1 MKTKKQYNTAQ
12 KATLNMTLTG
22 IMRVVSMMSLF
33 LMKTILI
40 NTLGVQYVGVS
51 SVFADLV
58 MLFSFAELGIG
69 SAIVFALYKP
79 IEERDFRKIAQL
91 MNFYKVAYRWVAIA
105 IFLIGI
111 SLIPFLDTII
121 TDIPDVKENIIVFY
135 MLYLMS
141 AVVTYFMVYR
151 SSLLTANQE
160 NYKISLI
167 QGTVVIIR
175 LIFSAVILMIWK
187 NLIMYLTIDILWA
200 LLQNFTIYLLSKQ
213 EFKEIDQYK
222 HEKLPI
228 DERNH
233 LFKNVGALAIYQVA
247 NMVMSSSSSVVI
259 STIFGTT
266 VVAFYANYRLII
278 RSVDSLA
285 AQITIAI
292 TPTFGNIAVRDKDN
306 QKPFFS
312 ILNLF
317 VYWMTLMSSL
327 LIYFLTEPFITLW
340 IGEDFIISRAVL
352 MVMVLDYIVVNLQR
366 PANTLRN
373 ANGLFTQG
381 KFLPLVMAL
390 LNVIFSAILAY
401 PFGLLGVMLGTVLA
415 RVLTLVWFDPV
426 VVYKYIFKESAAE
439 YFIQY
444 FFRFAILVV
453 TGLITN
459 YANIV
464 VLNALSVNN
473 IFLKMLLIAVIT
485 LVISNLVF
493 VLVFHRNTEFKPIV
507 YKVKQIVLRK

>member
-121 TDIPDVKENIIVFY
+121 TDIPDVKENIIVIY

-187 NLIMYLTIDILWA
+187 NFILYLTIDILWA

-213 EFKEIDQYK
+213 EFKEIEECSKLEQYSFK
-222 HEKLPI
+222 VNFRAM
-228 DERNH
+228 RNN
-233 LFKNVGALAIYQVA
+233 FN
-247 NMVMSSSSSVVI
+247 
-259 STIFGTT
+259 
-266 VVAFYANYRLII
+266 
-278 RSVDSLA
+278 
-285 AQITIAI
+285 
-292 TPTFGNIAVRDKDN
+292 
-306 QKPFFS
+306 
-312 ILNLF
+312 
-317 VYWMTLMSSL
+317 
-327 LIYFLTEPFITLW
+327 
-340 IGEDFIISRAVL
+340 
-352 MVMVLDYIVVNLQR
+352 
-366 PANTLRN
+366 
-373 ANGLFTQG
+373 
-381 KFLPLVMAL
+381 
-390 LNVIFSAILAY
+390 
-401 PFGLLGVMLGTVLA
+401 
-415 RVLTLVWFDPV
+415 
-426 VVYKYIFKESAAE
+426 
-439 YFIQY
+439 
-444 FFRFAILVV
+444 
-453 TGLITN
+453 
-459 YANIV
+459 
-464 VLNALSVNN
+464 
-473 IFLKMLLIAVIT
+473 
-485 LVISNLVF
+485 
-493 VLVFHRNTEFKPIV
+493 
-507 YKVKQIVLRK
+507 